1 MMMFSHLWE
10 CREWAFPYH
19 QTQQGN
25 GARPRLQSS
34 PVTTLSLD
42 AVEAI
47 RANIARAHTR
57 TATRFREAF
66 AEQALG
72 PGAYRELFA
81 EAMLECVEG
90 VQFDGDINDIRYP
103 DFTIE
108 RTPEAVFTYWLVV
121 SEMIATA
128 TWAMTK
134 VLATR
139 EEYDDALRKMQSPQI
154 VRALIVDFLPR
165 VEWRDDGTALLEA
178 VVYTRAV
185 EERVERRSLIL
196 DTTNELHYHGRE
208 LLAEGRGGIDPR

>member
-1 MMMFSHLWE
+1 M
-10 CREWAFPYH
+10 
-19 QTQQGN
+19 
-25 GARPRLQSS
+25 
-34 PVTTLSLD
+34 TTLPLD
-42 AVEAI
+42 AVDTI
-47 RANIARAHTR
+47 RGNIARAHTLA
-57 TATRFREAF
+57 ATRFREAF
-66 AEQALG
+66 AEQALE
-72 PGAYRELFA
+72 PSAYRELLA

-103 DFTIE
+103 DFTID
-108 RTPEAVFTYWLVV
+108 RTAAAVFTYWLVV

-134 VLATR
+134 VIATR
-139 EEYDDALRKMQSPQI
+139 SEYDDALRRMQSPQI

-165 VEWRDDGTALLEA
+165 VEWREDGTALLEA

-185 EERVERRSLIL
+185 EERVERRQLIL

>member
-1 MMMFSHLWE
+1 
-10 CREWAFPYH
+10 
-19 QTQQGN
+19 
-25 GARPRLQSS
+25 
-34 PVTTLSLD
+34 VTTIPLT
-42 AVEAI
+42 AVDTI
-47 RANIARAHTR
+47 RGNIAKAHTLA
-57 TATRFREAF
+57 ATRFREAF
-66 AEQALG
+66 AEQESLG
-72 PGAYRELFA
+72 PGVYRELFA

-90 VQFDGDINDIRYP
+90 VQFDGDVNDIRYP

-165 VEWRDDGTALLEA
+165 VEWREDGTALLEA
-178 VVYTRAV
+178 VVYTRAI
-185 EERVERRSLIL
+185 EERIERRSLIL